1 MIEIIQLL
9 LFSLISIFLHELGHY
24 IVLKIF
30 NIPIYS
36 MGVSCQPVPHF
47 YIRYKWP
54 TSIIKHCAIILSGSL
69 TTILGLSILLLFINY
84 NMMKMLFAV
93 YFFQLICETN
103 PFFSD
108 YVFAYVIYKNK
119 IINSSPQSLNVYRS
133 LINKYMFSF
142 AWYIHF
148 ILWSILIILLIRLID
163 FKDIL
168 NI

>member
-1 MIEIIQLL
+1 MTVVVQLFLIFLIIV
-9 LFSLISIFLHELGHY
+9 SLHELGHY

-30 NIPIYS
+30 KIPIYG
-36 MGVSCQPVPHF
+36 MGISCQPVPHF

-54 TSIIKHCAIILSGSL
+54 TSIIKHCIIILSGSL
-69 TTILGLSILLLFINY
+69 TTILTLIILFLFVDY
-84 NMMKMLFAV
+84 NMIRMLFVA

-119 IINSSPQSLNVYRS
+119 IVDSTPRSLNIYRS
-133 LINKYMFSF
+133 LISKHIFSF

-148 ILWSILIILLIRLID
+148 ILWSILAILLIQMID
-163 FKDIL
+163 FQ
-168 NI
+168 NIQNA